1 MAVFLPYL
9 SKVFQLTITMKRFT
23 IIILALTACA
33 TLSAQQVYRTEFSVF
48 DLREAALKNDHSRT
62 EHHIRFAPKT
72 IEAVGKVEVVGQ
84 TVDLPTAWSDYN
96 VYIHIQNTIKAYD
109 LVVNEQLVAS
119 VEDSYTPADF
129 LLSPYLRQGKNEIML
144 LLRRSECI
152 ELNGGSKSNLVEQF
166 RGSYIFAQH
175 RKHIYDYDARIVQS
189 ANGKSLALE
198 LDILVCNDFNY
209 EEVVQVGYDIY
220 SPDNKL
226 IDYAVRE
233 FPVAGRSIDT
243 LQIRT
248 SLGEESRY
256 LWSSSNPKLYRLTL
270 YTKRDGKPREYIS
283 FRLGAGSTTFADGK
297 IFRNGKPIAVKSAPY
312 NARTNYAEALA
323 EIKALRTKGFNTLL
337 PDNSQPEWFYD
348 ICDGLGMYVIE
359 RANIN
364 PVEQSQNRKIGGTPS
379 NNPALIGEYLAR
391 IKAMYYRT
399 RNHPCIIAYAL
410 GGDQA
415 GNGYN
420 MYKAYQWLKSVEK
433 ERAVICTSADGEWNS
448 DIQIDN

>member
-1 MAVFLPYL
+1 MKKFLLTTLAIAVA
-9 SKVFQLTITMKRFT
+9 
-23 IIILALTACA
+23 IIV
-33 TLSAQQVYRTEFSVF
+33 SAQQIYRTEFSVF
-48 DLREAALKNDHSRT
+48 DLREAALKSDHSKT
-62 EHHIRFAPKT
+62 ERHIPFTPKT
-72 IEAVGKVEVVGQ
+72 LEAVGKVEVVGE
-84 TVDLPTAWSDYN
+84 TVEFPTAWSDYN

-109 LVVNEQLVAS
+109 LVVNEELVAS

-129 LLSPYLRQGKNEIML
+129 LLSPYLRQGKNEILL

-152 ELNGGSKSNLVEQF
+152 ELNNGSKSNLVEQF

-189 ANGKSLALE
+189 ENGKGLSLE
-198 LDILVCNDFNY
+198 LDILVRNDFNF
-209 EEVVQVGYDIY
+209 EEVVLVGYDIY
-220 SPDNKL
+220 SPENKL

-233 FPVAGRSIDT
+233 FPVAGRSLDT
-243 LQIRT
+243 LHIKT
-248 SLGEESRY
+248 YLGEESRF
-256 LWSSSNPKLYRLTL
+256 LWSNAKPQLYRLTL

-297 IFRNGKPIAVKSAPY
+297 ILRNGKPITIKSAQY
-312 NARTNYAEALA
+312 NARTTYAEALS
-323 EIKALRTKGFNTLL
+323 EIKALRAKGINTLL
-337 PDNSQPEWFYD
+337 PDNPQPEWFYD

-379 NNPALIGEYLAR
+379 NNPALAGEYLAR
-391 IKAMYYRT
+391 VKAMYYRT
-399 RNHPCIIAYAL
+399 RNHSCIIAYAL

-420 MYKAYQWLKSVEK
+420 MYKAYQWLKGVEK

-448 DIQIDN
+448 DI

>member
-1 MAVFLPYL
+1 
-9 SKVFQLTITMKRFT
+9 MKRFT
-23 IIILALTACA
+23 TIILALTALC
-33 TLSAQQVYRTEFSVF
+33 TVSAQQVYRTEFSVF
-48 DLREAALKNDHSRT
+48 DLREAALRNDHSKT
-62 EHHIRFAPKT
+62 EHHIRFIPQT

-96 VYIHIQNTIKAYD
+96 VYLHIQNTIKAYD

-129 LLSPYLRQGKNEIML
+129 LLSPYLRQGKNEILL

-152 ELNGGSKSNLVEQF
+152 ELHDGSKSNLVEQF
-166 RGSYIFAQH
+166 RGSYLFAQY

-189 ANGKSLALE
+189 ANGKGLTLE
-198 LDILVCNDFNY
+198 LDILVRNDFNF

-256 LWSSSNPKLYRLTL
+256 LWSSGNPKLYRLTL

-283 FRLGAGSTTFADGK
+283 FRLGAGTTTYADGT
-297 IFRNGKPIAVKSAPY
+297 ILRNGKAITVKSARY
-312 NARTNYAEALA
+312 NARTTYEDALA
-323 EIKALRTKGFNTLL
+323 EIKALKAKGINTLL
-337 PDNSQPEWFYD
+337 PDNPQPEWFYD
-348 ICDGLGMYVIE
+348 ICDGLGVYVIE

-379 NNPALIGEYLAR
+379 NNPDLVGEYLAR
-391 IKAMYYRT
+391 VKAMYYRT
-399 RNHPCIIAYAL
+399 RNHSCIVAYAL
-410 GGDQA
+410 GGDDA

-420 MYKAYQWLKSVEK
+420 MYKAYQWLKGVEK
-433 ERAVICTSADGEWNS
+433 HRAVICTSAEGEWNS
-448 DIQIDN
+448 DIQIED

>member
-1 MAVFLPYL
+1 MKKFLLTTLAIAVA
-9 SKVFQLTITMKRFT
+9 
-23 IIILALTACA
+23 IIV
-33 TLSAQQVYRTEFSVF
+33 SAQQIYRTEFSVF
-48 DLREAALKNDHSRT
+48 DLREAALKSDHSKT
-62 EHHIRFAPKT
+62 ERHIPFTPKT
-72 IEAVGKVEVVGQ
+72 LEAVGKVEVVGE
-84 TVDLPTAWSDYN
+84 TVEFPTAWSDYN

-109 LVVNEQLVAS
+109 LVVNEELVAS

-129 LLSPYLRQGKNEIML
+129 LLSPYLRQGKNEILL

-152 ELNGGSKSNLVEQF
+152 ELNNGSKSNLVEQF

-189 ANGKSLALE
+189 ENGKGLSLE
-198 LDILVCNDFNY
+198 LDILVRNDFNF
-209 EEVVQVGYDIY
+209 EEVVLVGYDIY
-220 SPDNKL
+220 SPENKL

-233 FPVAGRSIDT
+233 FPVAGRSLDT
-243 LQIRT
+243 LHIKT
-248 SLGEESRY
+248 YLGEESRF
-256 LWSSSNPKLYRLTL
+256 LWSNAKPQLYRLTL

-283 FRLGAGSTTFADGK
+283 FQLGAGSTTFADGK
-297 IFRNGKPIAVKSAPY
+297 ILRNGKPITIKSAQY
-312 NARTNYAEALA
+312 NARTTYAEALS
-323 EIKALRTKGFNTLL
+323 EIKALRAKGINTLL
-337 PDNSQPEWFYD
+337 PDNPQPEWFYD

-379 NNPALIGEYLAR
+379 NNPALAGEYLAR
-391 IKAMYYRT
+391 VKAMYYRT
-399 RNHPCIIAYAL
+399 RNHSCIIAYAL

-420 MYKAYQWLKSVEK
+420 MYKAYQWLKGVEK

>member
-1 MAVFLPYL
+1 MKKFLLTTLAIAVA
-9 SKVFQLTITMKRFT
+9 
-23 IIILALTACA
+23 IIV
-33 TLSAQQVYRTEFSVF
+33 SAQQIYRTEFSVF
-48 DLREAALKNDHSRT
+48 DLREAALKSDHSKT
-62 EHHIRFAPKT
+62 ERHIPFTPKT
-72 IEAVGKVEVVGQ
+72 LEAVGKVEVVGE
-84 TVDLPTAWSDYN
+84 TVEFPTAWSDYN

-109 LVVNEQLVAS
+109 LVVNEELVAS

-129 LLSPYLRQGKNEIML
+129 LLSPYLRQGKNEILL

-152 ELNGGSKSNLVEQF
+152 ELNNGSKSNLVEQF

-189 ANGKSLALE
+189 ENGKGLSLE
-198 LDILVCNDFNY
+198 LDILVRNDFNF
-209 EEVVQVGYDIY
+209 EEVVLVGYDIY
-220 SPDNKL
+220 SPENKL

-233 FPVAGRSIDT
+233 FPVAGRSLDT
-243 LQIRT
+243 LHIKT
-248 SLGEESRY
+248 YLGEESRF
-256 LWSSSNPKLYRLTL
+256 LWSNAKPQLYRLTL

-283 FRLGAGSTTFADGK
+283 FQLGAGSTTFADGK
-297 IFRNGKPIAVKSAPY
+297 ILRNGKPITIKSAQY
-312 NARTNYAEALA
+312 NARTTYAEALS
-323 EIKALRTKGFNTLL
+323 EIKALRAKGINTLL
-337 PDNSQPEWFYD
+337 PDNPQPEWFYD

-379 NNPALIGEYLAR
+379 NNPALAGEYLAR
-391 IKAMYYRT
+391 VKAMYYRT
-399 RNHPCIIAYAL
+399 RNHSCIIAYAL

-420 MYKAYQWLKSVEK
+420 MYKAYQWLKGVEK

-448 DIQIDN
+448 DI

>member
-1 MAVFLPYL
+1 MKKFLLTTLAIAVA
-9 SKVFQLTITMKRFT
+9 
-23 IIILALTACA
+23 IIV
-33 TLSAQQVYRTEFSVF
+33 SAQQIYRTEFSVF
-48 DLREAALKNDHSRT
+48 DLREAALKSDHSKT
-62 EHHIRFAPKT
+62 ERHIPFTPKT
-72 IEAVGKVEVVGQ
+72 LEAVGKVEVVGE
-84 TVDLPTAWSDYN
+84 TVEFPTAWSDYN

-129 LLSPYLRQGKNEIML
+129 LLSPYLRQGKNEILL

-152 ELNGGSKSNLVEQF
+152 ELNSGSKSNLVEQF

-189 ANGKSLALE
+189 ENGKGLSLE
-198 LDILVCNDFNY
+198 LDILVRNDFNF
-209 EEVVQVGYDIY
+209 EEVVLVGYDIY
-220 SPDNKL
+220 SPENKL

-233 FPVAGRSIDT
+233 FPVAGRTLDT
-243 LQIRT
+243 LHIKT
-248 SLGEESRY
+248 YLGEESRF
-256 LWSSSNPKLYRLTL
+256 LWSNAKPQLYRLTL

-297 IFRNGKPIAVKSAPY
+297 ILRNGKPITIKSAQY
-312 NARTNYAEALA
+312 NARTTYAEALS
-323 EIKALRTKGFNTLL
+323 EIKALRAKGINTLL
-337 PDNSQPEWFYD
+337 PDNPQPEWFYD

-379 NNPALIGEYLAR
+379 NNPALAGEYLAR
-391 IKAMYYRT
+391 VKAMYYRT
-399 RNHPCIIAYAL
+399 RNHSCIIAYAL

-420 MYKAYQWLKSVEK
+420 MYKAYQWLKGVEK

>member
-1 MAVFLPYL
+1 MKKFLLTTLAIAVA
-9 SKVFQLTITMKRFT
+9 
-23 IIILALTACA
+23 IIV
-33 TLSAQQVYRTEFSVF
+33 SAQQIYRTEFSVF
-48 DLREAALKNDHSRT
+48 DLREAALKSDHSKT
-62 EHHIRFAPKT
+62 ERHIPFTPKT
-72 IEAVGKVEVVGQ
+72 LEAVGKVEVVGE
-84 TVDLPTAWSDYN
+84 TVEFPTAWSDYN

-109 LVVNEQLVAS
+109 LVVNEELVAS

-129 LLSPYLRQGKNEIML
+129 LLSPYLRQGKNEILL

-152 ELNGGSKSNLVEQF
+152 ELNNGSKSNLVEQF

-189 ANGKSLALE
+189 ENGKGLSLE
-198 LDILVCNDFNY
+198 LDILVRNDFNF
-209 EEVVQVGYDIY
+209 EEVVLVGYDIY
-220 SPDNKL
+220 SPENKL

-233 FPVAGRSIDT
+233 FPVAGRSLDT
-243 LQIRT
+243 LHIKT
-248 SLGEESRY
+248 NLGEESRF
-256 LWSSSNPKLYRLTL
+256 LWSNAKPQLYRLTL

-297 IFRNGKPIAVKSAPY
+297 ILRNGKPITIKSAQY
-312 NARTNYAEALA
+312 NARTTYAEALS
-323 EIKALRTKGFNTLL
+323 EIKALRAKGINTLL
-337 PDNSQPEWFYD
+337 PDNPQPEWFYD

-379 NNPALIGEYLAR
+379 NNPALAGEYLAR
-391 IKAMYYRT
+391 VKAMYYRT
-399 RNHPCIIAYAL
+399 RNHSCIIAYAL

-420 MYKAYQWLKSVEK
+420 MYKAYQWLKGVEK
-433 ERAVICTSADGEWNS
+433 ERAVICTSADGEWNT
-448 DIQIDN
+448 DL

>member
-1 MAVFLPYL
+1 
-9 SKVFQLTITMKRFT
+9 MKRFT

-48 DLREAALKNDHSRT
+48 DLREAALKNDHSKT

-72 IEAVGKVEVVGQ
+72 IEAVDKVEVVGQ

-129 LLSPYLRQGKNEIML
+129 LLSPYLRQGKNEILL
-144 LLRRSECI
+144 LLRRSEYI
-152 ELNGGSKSNLVEQF
+152 ELNSGSKSNLVEQF

-198 LDILVCNDFNY
+198 LDILVRNDFNY

-256 LWSSSNPKLYRLTL
+256 LWSSANPKLYRLTL

-283 FRLGAGSTTFADGK
+283 FRLGAGSTTFANGK
-297 IFRNGKPIAVKSAPY
+297 ILRNGKPIAVKSAQY
-312 NARTNYAEALA
+312 NARTTYTEALA
-323 EIKALRTKGFNTLL
+323 EIKTLRTKGFNTLL
-337 PDNSQPEWFYD
+337 PDNPQPEWLYD

-364 PVEQSQNRKIGGTPS
+364 PVEQSQNRKIEGTPS